1 MGLDVGDFVIAQRLA
16 DWQKILSLP
25 VSCAPNRTWSV
36 RDATSSHCTNSKGS
50 LLLSFSWQSLLFFLF
65 HQYHVF
71 PRYYYSSSSLFIII
85 LFIVPYFHNYYP
97 DLSRNIIL
105 LNALNPWFASQTQS
119 LDLQKTIFTQGNN
132 LQFFKEYLEY
142 FLP

>member
-1 MGLDVGDFVIAQRLA
+1 MGLDVGDYVIAQRLA
-16 DWQKILSLP
+16 DWQKTLSLP
-25 VSCAPNRTWSV
+25 VSCAPNQTWSV
-36 RDATSSHCTNSKGS
+36 WDATSSHCTNSKES
-50 LLLSFSWQSLLFFLF
+50 HAPSFSSPSLLFFF
-65 HQYHVF
+65 F
-71 PRYYYSSSSLFIII
+71 PSISHFFLYCYPSYSFFIII
-85 LFIVPYFHNYYP
+85 LFIIPYFHNYYP
-97 DLSRNIIL
+97 DLSQNIIL